1 MLGGLITLTL
11 GHGQLVL
18 PRPRNSIDYLVG
30 VNDPNGHRCA
40 NVTGDKCQNGQSS
53 FWYSQG
59 CFIGCEECDHVSG
72 RRQTDLCESG
82 MKPTNNGA
90 ARSLNRNATPNAPND
105 IYRHNPWRAPG
116 FAPVGDACGFA
127 GGTPWGPNVPEEG
140 VYTNTSFAHHGMRGT
155 SLPKLPDGVPPAKWT
170 IGGEAEV
177 AWNVRNNHGG
187 GYSYRL
193 CPSNEPLT
201 EECFQRHPLEFVTDK
216 QAIVLSNGTRTAHA
230 ALHAT
235 PLSDRC
241 WPCVYCCCRYSHQ
254 HTGHLH
260 QRRHASKRLDVGTAT
275 HPGHGVGPALP
286 TGASRHEQHA
296 AWLHALGGERRRPLG
311 ARRWSLCPVPR
322 DARQRL
328 LALLQP
334 RVARQGPSARLPAT
348 SAGCV

>member
-1 MLGGLITLTL
+1 MLGLITLSLGHGQLVLLSL

-18 PRPRNSIDYLVG
+18 PRPRNSIDYILG

-72 RRQTDLCESG
+72 RRQTDLCKSG

-193 CPSNEPLT
+193 CPSDEPLT

-235 PLSDRC
+235 PLSDRLTLLPLTLC
-241 WPCVYCCCRYSHQ
+241 MYCCCRHSHQ
-254 HTGHLH
+254 HTGHLY
-260 QRRHASKRLDVGTAT
+260 
-275 HPGHGVGPALP
+275 
-286 TGASRHEQHA
+286 
-296 AWLHALGGERRRPLG
+296 
-311 ARRWSLCPVPR
+311 
-322 DARQRL
+322 
-328 LALLQP
+328 
-334 RVARQGPSARLPAT
+334 
-348 SAGCV
+348 